1 MTRGSEAREIIQLWE
16 CHWGEHI
23 SYLPL
28 PPSCRL
34 FLLLVFSSLL
44 LLPTNLVCVS
54 SVGDLILSPVREK
67 RLFLPLLK
75 EIDRKKV
82 LFHVST
88 PSREHSNS
96 GGNKLV
102 MARLMEEGKGT
113 VIIYYQVAILRS
125 YCKLFIFPQFPFLG
139 TPSLTFNAI
148 QNLKDHQ
155 LPVLN

>member
-1 MTRGSEAREIIQLWE
+1 MSRWFAAMTRGSEAREIIQLWE

-28 PPSCRL
+28 PPSCLL
-34 FLLLVFSSLL
+34 FLTAASYQSGLCKQCGRPYPIPREGKEVALATFK
-44 LLPTNLVCVS
+44 
-54 SVGDLILSPVREK
+54 GDT
-67 RLFLPLLK
+67 
-75 EIDRKKV
+75 KKV

-102 MARLMEEGKGT
+102 TARLMEEGKGT

-148 QNLKDHQ
+148 QNLRDHQ